1 MVDSGNFSSAL
12 NTIKSKVHATFQ
24 GETLDGNVFTDVVPG
39 THPTTF
45 YTDTRGFDTFGWDD
59 GLFDREVEVN
69 NFVGVFN
76 EDTQGNVNYR
86 VNDETVYGFDGV
98 TFLKSRYGPDRP
110 EELAV
115 VQPLETLLMDVYTK
129 GNTQISSDST
139 DVRYFVF
146 MDLFGGSEYYRRTL
160 EPIATVTQQVELWS
174 TEIFVDNLDAL
185 PNATKTSS
193 GTIWINGERIE
204 YETKDILTNSIKGL
218 TRGTKGTTPN
228 SVIQIGEGIY
238 NGEETENIRL
248 RDANG
253 NLIRDPEDFNWIKP
267 VQIYDDTI
275 PFDDDWDGTGSLTVT
290 STANINYANVTYDAD
305 NANVTYGFDSS
316 WDGVGNR
323 QPTSGSTENYTLPAF
338 DVDEENGWDSGDVTF
353 KESGSLTDKGTV
365 LEANVSIIDF
375 LHNFD

>member
-1 MVDSGNFSSAL
+1 
-12 NTIKSKVHATFQ
+12 
-24 GETLDGNVFTDVVPG
+24 
-39 THPTTF
+39 
-45 YTDTRGFDTFGWDD
+45 
-59 GLFDREVEVN
+59 
-69 NFVGVFN
+69 
-76 EDTQGNVNYR
+76 
-86 VNDETVYGFDGV
+86 
-98 TFLKSRYGPDRP
+98 
-110 EELAV
+110 
-115 VQPLETLLMDVYTK
+115 
-129 GNTQISSDST
+129 
-139 DVRYFVF
+139 
-146 MDLFGGSEYYRRTL
+146 L

-185 PNATKTSS
+185 PNATKTSR

-204 YETKDILTNSIKGL
+204 YETKDILSNSIKGL

-228 SVIQIGEGIY
+228 SVIQMGEGIY

-338 DVDEENGWDSGDVTF
+338 DIDEENGWDSGDVTF